1 MANKAKSKARTTM
14 VEGGIIS
21 ILMKGKGKDFFH
33 IIPIKHWSNPLH
45 YGEISALP
53 ALRDAFF
60 SHSCLFILTFV
71 DYE

>member
-1 MANKAKSKARTTM
+1 
-14 VEGGIIS
+14 
-21 ILMKGKGKDFFH
+21 MKGKGKDFFH

-60 SHSCLFILTFV
+60 SHSCLIILTFV
-71 DYE
+71 DDE